1 MGKLLSSEFRRLFH
15 SRIYYLGMLFMLG
28 FAVLLVVS
36 RYRDTVVSTLYADLT
51 ADGLWFMGGT
61 YFSLVVSI
69 FVGMFIGAEHED
81 GAIRNKL
88 AVGHTRSAIFFSDW
102 LVSVAAALMM
112 HLIYIVT
119 ILGLGYA
126 LLGAFLTPVKTLV
139 LCTLASLGTVVAM
152 TSLYLVIALLIQ
164 SKATGAI
171 VCIVMAL
178 VLMFSITTVFQRL
191 MEPEYFEHSIEMNE
205 NGELVQG
212 DRVEN
217 KDYLSGTA
225 REVHLFLM
233 DFLPEGQMIQY
244 AMGESEPEN
253 LDWFP
258 LYSLL
263 FGGFFLVGGYICF
276 RRRDIR

>member
-1 MGKLLSSEFRRLFH
+1 
-15 SRIYYLGMLFMLG
+15 
-28 FAVLLVVS
+28 
-36 RYRDTVVSTLYADLT
+36 
-51 ADGLWFMGGT
+51 
-61 YFSLVVSI
+61 
-69 FVGMFIGAEHED
+69 
-81 GAIRNKL
+81 
-88 AVGHTRSAIFFSDW
+88 
-102 LVSVAAALMM
+102 
-112 HLIYIVT
+112 
-119 ILGLGYA
+119 
-126 LLGAFLTPVKTLV
+126 
-139 LCTLASLGTVVAM
+139 M